1 MAKRTSAKRTRT
13 KRAMAKRPKAK
24 RTKKVTRTTVAR
36 SQHLLT
42 RGLETIDHYIDLCQA
57 LISDLTRGTVT
68 KREALQSIRQANK
81 WLLAQSRK
89 AGW

>member
-1 MAKRTSAKRTRT
+1 MAKRTSAKRTRAR
-13 KRAMAKRPKAK
+13 RASAK
-24 RTKKVTRTTVAR
+24 RTSAKRTRKAAKTTVAQG
-36 SQHLLT
+36 QHLLS

-68 KREALQSIRQANK
+68 KREALQSIRKANK
-81 WLLAQSRK
+81 WLLARSQK